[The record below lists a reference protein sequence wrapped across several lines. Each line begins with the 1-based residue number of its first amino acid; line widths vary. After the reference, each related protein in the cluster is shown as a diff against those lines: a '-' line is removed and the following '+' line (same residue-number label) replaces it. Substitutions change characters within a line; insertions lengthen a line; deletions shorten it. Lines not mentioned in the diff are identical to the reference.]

1 MRIVSVIALKTR
13 SNSRRQDYFLW
24 NKPSACTHPDVLGKK
39 AACTHQQH
47 QGDAIG
53 KKLRKV
59 YDRAGITPR
68 GAHRLRDTFR
78 LEFLNSGGKIEHLT
92 MLLGHNTTATTEK
105 HYMPWVKSR
114 QAILDFAVEQ
124 SLAIHLPT
132 GGAVAE
138 PTSRQ

>member
-13 SNSRRQDYFLW
+13 SYSRRQDYFLW
-24 NKPSACTHPDVLGKK
+24 NKPSACTH
-39 AACTHQQH
+39 QQR